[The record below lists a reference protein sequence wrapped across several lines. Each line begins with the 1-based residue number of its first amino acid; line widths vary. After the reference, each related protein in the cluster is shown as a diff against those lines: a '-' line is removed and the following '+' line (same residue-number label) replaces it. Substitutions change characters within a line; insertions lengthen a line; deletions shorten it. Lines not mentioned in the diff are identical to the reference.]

1 MVYKSILDLIGNT
14 PILRLSNIESKFNL
28 NKNVELYG
36 KVEKSNPAGSIKDRA
51 VKQIILDLFKDGKL
65 KEGSTIIEPTSGNT
79 GIAMAAIGRY
89 LKLNVIIVMPSS
101 MSEERRKLIR
111 DYGAKLELVDGGMDA
126 AVERANQLNK
136 KIPDSIIPGQFVN
149 ESNVMAHYL
158 TTAPEIF
165 RDMLDVDYIFA
176 GIGTGGTITGIGQYV
191 RDNKKDT
198 KVIGVEPESS
208 PLLTKGRAAP
218 HKIQGIGA
226 NFVPEIL
233 DLTVISRIIDVS
245 NDNAI
250 NTAREICFNE
260 GLYVGISSGA
270 SVYAAIDL
278 SKELNEKDKKIKLI
292 PMNSSKIDRSHTN
305 IHKVNEYKIEVL

>member
-136 KIPDSIIPGQFVN
+136 KIPDSVIPGQFVN

-165 RDMLDVDYIFA
+165 RDILDVDYIFA

-278 SKELNEKDKKIKLI
+278 SKELKETDKKIKMLCI
-292 PMNSSKIDRSHTN
+292 LPDTGERYSWN
-305 IHKVNEYKIEVL
+305 

>member
-1 MVYKSILDLIGNT
+1 MLCNSILDLIGNT
-14 PILRLSNIESKFNL
+14 PIVRLKNMESKFGL
-28 NKNVELYG
+28 NSNIELYG
-36 KVEKSNPAGSIKDRA
+36 KLERNNPAGSIKDRA

-65 KEGSTIIEPTSGNT
+65 KEGYTIIEPTSGNT

-101 MSEERRKLIR
+101 MSEERRKLIK
-111 DYGAKLELVDGGMDA
+111 DYGAKLELVDGGMDV

-136 KIPDSIIPGQFVN
+136 KIPNSVIPGQFVN

-165 RDMLDVDYIFA
+165 RDIPDLAYIFA

-191 RDNKKDT
+191 MDNKRNT
-198 KVIGVEPESS
+198 KVIGVEPEAS
-208 PLLTKGRAAP
+208 PLLTKGRSGP
-218 HKIQGIGA
+218 HKIQGLGA

-233 DLTVISRIIDVS
+233 DLKVVEKILDVS

-250 NTAREICFNE
+250 NTARELCFNE

-270 SVYAAIDL
+270 SVYAAIDY
-278 SKELNEKDKKIKLI
+278 SKQLDNDSKNKIKMLCI
-292 PMNSSKIDRSHTN
+292 LPDTGERYSWS
-305 IHKVNEYKIEVL
+305 

>member
-51 VKQIILDLFKDGKL
+51 VKKIILDLFKDGKL

-136 KIPDSIIPGQFVN
+136 KIPDSIIPGQFIN

-278 SKELNEKDKKIKLI
+278 SKELNETDKKIKMLCI
-292 PMNSSKIDRSHTN
+292 LPDTGERYSWN
-305 IHKVNEYKIEVL
+305 

>member
-1 MVYKSILDLIGNT
+1 MLCNSILDLIGNT
-14 PILRLSNIESKFNL
+14 PIVRLKNMESKFGL
-28 NKNVELYG
+28 NSNIELYG
-36 KVEKSNPAGSIKDRA
+36 KLERNNPAGSIKDRA
-51 VKQIILDLFKDGKL
+51 VKHIILDLFKDGKL
-65 KEGSTIIEPTSGNT
+65 KEGYTIIEPTSGNT

-101 MSEERRKLIR
+101 MSEERRKLIK
-111 DYGAKLELVDGGMDA
+111 DYGAKLELVDGGMDV

-136 KIPDSIIPGQFVN
+136 KIPNSVIPGQFVN

-165 RDMLDVDYIFA
+165 RDIPDLAYIFA

-191 RDNKKDT
+191 MDNKRNT
-198 KVIGVEPESS
+198 KVIGVEPEAS
-208 PLLTKGRAAP
+208 PLLTKGRSGP
-218 HKIQGIGA
+218 HKIQGLGA

-233 DLTVISRIIDVS
+233 DLKVVEKIVDVS

-250 NTAREICFNE
+250 NTARELCFNE

-270 SVYAAIDL
+270 SVYAAIDY
-278 SKELNEKDKKIKLI
+278 SKQLYNDSKNKIKMLCI
-292 PMNSSKIDRSHTN
+292 LPDTGERYSWS
-305 IHKVNEYKIEVL
+305 